1 MTPRRISQLALAAV
15 LTGVAVWWF
24 ATRTDDMRTDP
35 AGLTEPNSADYR
47 GPDAVIHAVG
57 AVKSLAGAE
66 LGRFDVWYDKPGK
79 RFAAHTL
86 DGLWMLYQDGVLRQ
100 LPDGAAT
107 SQRSEQVIGFDVA
120 AERYLRYLRW
130 VGDPGLLADLSVV
143 AEETIDG
150 ERATKR
156 LMPGM
161 GHVWVGADG
170 RLLRFEPLN
179 RVDERIGLSYDQ
191 LTGVRPAEVPATV
204 FAAAAVATMGAG
216 ETNYRTDS
224 YKAINPDDMAR
235 LFAMRDYDTYWVG
248 QTYHDFAFDYGD
260 RKVTRGAAVEVLAFG
275 SGQVVDRKDEFAVI
289 YSSPSYPGVD
299 RAFLMITSTPLTAF
313 HMTIEMTPNATP
325 AAVSG
330 GSDAWTMG
338 GETADDLRS
347 LFFTRDSVQIS
358 LSSNTPLDLFQV
370 AADLRLIRDD
380 AP

>member
-1 MTPRRISQLALAAV
+1 MTIRRSRQLALAAV
-15 LTGVAVWWF
+15 LTGMAVWWF
-24 ATRTDDMRTDP
+24 VSQPGSKPATRSGV
-35 AGLTEPNSADYR
+35 AEPSSADYR

-57 AVKSLAGAE
+57 AVKTLAGAE
-66 LGRFDVWYDKPGK
+66 VGRFDIWYDKPGK
-79 RFAAHTL
+79 RFSAHTP

-120 AERYLRYLRW
+120 AERYLRHLQW

-143 AEETIDG
+143 AETTVDG

-170 RLLRFEPLN
+170 RPLRFEPLN
-179 RVDERIGLSYDQ
+179 MVGEGVGLSYDQ
-191 LTGVRPAEVPATV
+191 LTGVRPAKVPATV

-235 LFAMRDYDTYWVG
+235 LYAMRDYDTYWVG
-248 QTYHDFAFDYGD
+248 LKYHDFAFDFGD
-260 RKVTRGAAVEVLAFG
+260 RHITRGAAVQMAAKG
-275 SGQVVDRKDEFAVI
+275 SRQVVDHIDDFSVYYK
-289 YSSPSYPGVD
+289 SSGHPD
-299 RAFLMITSTPLTAF
+299 IERAYLMIATSPLSAF
-313 HMTIEMTPNATP
+313 RRLIEMAPLAKPVVVPRGKEGWTVGGD
-325 AAVSG
+325 AAG
-330 GSDAWTMG
+330 
-338 GETADDLRS
+338 
-347 LFFTRDSVQIS
+347 DSHTLTFSRGDVQVR
-358 LSSNTPLDLFQV
+358 LSSNTPVDLLQV
-370 AADLRLIRDD
+370 VADLRLIRDD

>member
-24 ATRTDDMRTDP
+24 ATRTDDTRTDP
-35 AGLTEPNSADYR
+35 AGLTEPSSADYR

-57 AVKSLAGAE
+57 AVKTLAGAE

-79 RFAAHTL
+79 RFSAHTL

-156 LMPGM
+156 LVPGM

-179 RVDERIGLSYDQ
+179 IVGEGVGLSYDQ

-216 ETNYRTDS
+216 ETSYRTDS

-235 LFAMRDYDTYWVG
+235 LYAMTEYDTYWVG
-248 QTYHDFAFDYGD
+248 LTYHDFALDDGD
-260 RKVTRGAAVEVLAFG
+260 RNVTVGAAVELLAFG
-275 SGQVVDRKDEFAVI
+275 TGQVVDRKDDFEVNYLSMA
-289 YSSPSYPGVD
+289 YPGVD
-299 RAFLMITSTPLTAF
+299 RAFLRIKSTPLTALIY
-313 HMTIEMTPNATP
+313 TIDQASSATP
-325 AAVSG
+325 VAVPG

-338 GETADDLRS
+338 GSTAGESRS
-347 LFFTRDSVQIS
+347 LTFTKGDVQVY
-358 LSSNTPLDLFQV
+358 LRTNTPLDLFQV